1 LNYAEEIRVGRH
13 AVLWSALTLVTLLV
27 LCGCATSPATRQV
40 ENPYLQQFWRSEAE
54 GRTFPPVTELLPQMS
69 LHDAYGLQKQI
80 VSARI
85 KKGDKVAGYKGGL
98 MSAASLAARHVTEPL
113 TGVLFV
119 SGDARDGAQI
129 SLCGYRRAGFE
140 LKLGY
145 VFAREARTR
154 IESLDELRTLVAA
167 VQPVVELPDI
177 AYRDD
182 KTYNAVDM
190 VAANIS
196 AAHFVRGIAK
206 SAAAIDL
213 DALKVTLKRDGVEIA
228 RGHGRESL
236 GAQWESL
243 RTVVNLVTAN
253 GGRIGAGQI
262 VLTGR
267 IDNKG
272 DLVPGTYSADYESLG
287 VTTFTAVACSR
298 AIDAR

>member
-1 LNYAEEIRVGRH
+1 MPRGEYLQ
-13 AVLWSALTLVTLLV
+13 ALTLVILFA
-27 LCGCATSPATRQV
+27 LCGCAASPAKREV
-40 ENPYLQQFWRSEAE
+40 ENPYLQQFWQSEAE
-54 GRTFPPVTELLPQMS
+54 GRLFPPVTELMPQTS
-69 LHDAYGLQKQI
+69 LQDAYTVQERI
-80 VSARI
+80 VSERLA
-85 KKGDKVAGYKGGL
+85 KGDKVAGYKGGL
-98 MSAASLAARHVTEPL
+98 MSAASLAARHVSEPL
-113 TGVLFV
+113 TGVLFA
-119 SGDARDGAQI
+119 SGDARDGARI
-129 SLCGYRRAGFE
+129 SLCGYRRAGYE

-145 VFAREARTR
+145 VFAREVRTR
-154 IESLDELRTLVAA
+154 IESLDELRTRVRA

-196 AAHFVRGIAK
+196 AAQFVRGIARP
-206 SAAAIDL
+206 AGTIDL

-243 RTVVNLVTAN
+243 RTIVNLVIAN
-253 GGRIGAGQI
+253 GGRIAAGQI

-272 DLVPGTYSADYESLG
+272 DLIPGTYSADYESRG
-287 VTTFTAVACSR
+287 VTRFTVVACSR
-298 AIDAR
+298 GLILR

>member
-1 LNYAEEIRVGRH
+1 LNRAERIQIVRH
-13 AVLWSALTLVTLLV
+13 AEILSTLTLVTLFAM
-27 LCGCATSPATRQV
+27 CGCVANSTTRDV
-40 ENPYLQQFWRSEAE
+40 ENPYLLEFWQSEAA
-54 GRTFPPVTELLPQMS
+54 GRTFPPVTELMPQMS
-69 LHDAYGLQKQI
+69 LHEAYAVQQQI
-80 VSARI
+80 VSARLA
-85 KKGDKVAGYKGGL
+85 KGDKIAGYKGGL

-119 SGDARDGAQI
+119 SGDGRDGAQI

-145 VFAREARTR
+145 VFARQVRTR
-154 IESLDELRTLVAA
+154 IESLDQLRTLVAA

-190 VAANIS
+190 VAANIT
-196 AAHFVRGIAK
+196 AAYFVRGIARP
-206 SAAAIDL
+206 AGAIDL
-213 DALKVTLKRDGVEIA
+213 DALNVTLKRDGVEIA

-243 RTVVNLVTAN
+243 RTVANLVIAN
-253 GGRIGAGQI
+253 GGRIEPGQI
-262 VLTGR
+262 VVTGR

-272 DLVPGTYSADYESLG
+272 DLLPGTYSADYESLG
-287 VTTFTAVACSR
+287 VTTFTVVHCSR
-298 AIDAR
+298 AIGAR